1 MKEAGDCLPLIT
13 LVNTIKVKAM
23 IKKLSTKLLATIAII
38 ATCTLTVNAQQDP
51 QYTQFM
57 YNKLPQNAAYTGSR
71 EVLSIRMLYRTQWA
85 GNKNGGT
92 VGAPQTASFTIHS
105 PLKNEHFALGFFYTN
120 DRLGKEHKNQ
130 FNVTYAYRVALGKK
144 VKLSLGI
151 NAGIMWYK
159 WNGLQELAYDY
170 GDPTVE
176 NVSRVL
182 PDVGAG
188 LYVYHPNFYFGA
200 SVPNFIKGDLNNR
213 KTVGEAKRTP
223 HVVLMAG
230 GVIPAGK
237 VLKIRPQIQYRYIAN
252 AVQRI
257 PHTFDFNLSLLIY
270 DRVNIGGQ
278 YRTSFGNK
286 SNDQKL
292 LDPDSFDVMLEVWP
306 TKQLMIGYAYDY
318 TLTKLG
324 NYNRGSHEVIIGY
337 DFGFEKKRVIT
348 PRYF

>member
-1 MKEAGDCLPLIT
+1 MIKYLNKRLLLSIT
-13 LVNTIKVKAM
+13 L
-23 IKKLSTKLLATIAII
+23 LSVLAISAY
-38 ATCTLTVNAQQDP
+38 AQQDP

-57 YNKLPQNAAYTGSR
+57 YNKLPQNAAYTGAR
-71 EVLSIRMLYRTQWA
+71 EVLSIRALYRAQWVS
-85 GNKNGGT
+85 NKNGGT
-92 VGAPQTASFTIHS
+92 TGAPQTATFSIHS
-105 PLKNEHFALGFFYTN
+105 PLKNDHFALGFFYVN
-120 DRLGKEHKNQ
+120 DRLGQEHKNQ
-130 FNVTYAYRVALGKK
+130 FNVSYAYRIDLGKK

-151 NAGIMWYK
+151 NSGIYWYK
-159 WNGLQELAYDY
+159 WNASNEIAINNNDPVLAQ
-170 GDPTVE
+170 
-176 NVSRVL
+176 NVSRIL

-188 LYVYHPNFYFGA
+188 LYLYHPNFYFGA
-200 SVPNFIKGDLNNR
+200 SVPNFIKGDLNS
-213 KTVGEAKRTP
+213 KSSSLGDAKRTP

-237 VLKIRPQIQYRYIAN
+237 VLKIRPQVQYRYIAN
-252 AVQRI
+252 AVQKI

-286 SNDQKL
+286 SNGVKL
-292 LDPDSFDVMLEVWP
+292 TNPDSFDAMIEVWP

-324 NYNRGSHEVIIGY
+324 DYNRGSHEVILGY
-337 DFGFEKKRVIT
+337 DFAFQKKRVIT

>member
-1 MKEAGDCLPLIT
+1 
-13 LVNTIKVKAM
+13 
-23 IKKLSTKLLATIAII
+23 
-38 ATCTLTVNAQQDP
+38 
-51 QYTQFM
+51 M
-57 YNKLPQNAAYTGSR
+57 YNKLPQNAGYTGAR
-71 EVLSIRMLYRTQWA
+71 EVLSLRALYRAQWV

-92 VGAPQTASFTIHS
+92 TGAPQTASFSIHS
-105 PLKNEHFALGFFYTN
+105 PLKKQNNALGFFFVN
-120 DRLGKEHKNQ
+120 DRLGQEHKNQ
-130 FNVTYAYRVALGKK
+130 FDITYAYRVNLGKNI
-144 VKLSLGI
+144 KLSLGI
-151 NAGIMWYK
+151 NTGLLWYK
-159 WNGLQELAYDY
+159 YNALNETAGQI
-170 GDPTVE
+170 GDPVLTR

-188 LYVYHPNFYFGA
+188 LYLYHPNFYFGA
-200 SVPNFIKGDLNNR
+200 SVPNFIKGDLNN
-213 KTVGEAKRTP
+213 KNNTIGDAKRTP

-237 VLKIRPQIQYRYIAN
+237 VLKFRPQIQYRYIAN
-252 AVQRI
+252 ATQKI

-286 SNDQKL
+286 SNGVKL
-292 LDPDSFDVMLEVWP
+292 TNPDSFDFLLEVWP

-324 NYNRGSHEVIIGY
+324 NYNRGSHEVILGY
-337 DFGFEKKRVIT
+337 DFAFNKKRIIT

>member
-1 MKEAGDCLPLIT
+1 
-13 LVNTIKVKAM
+13 M
-23 IKKLSTKLLATIAII
+23 IKKLSTSILAILMIVSASIEQ
-38 ATCTLTVNAQQDP
+38 AQAQQDP

-57 YNKLPQNAAYTGSR
+57 YNKLPQNAAYTGAR
-71 EVLSIRMLYRTQWA
+71 EVLSTRLLYRAQWV

-92 VGAPQTASFTIHS
+92 YKAPQTASFTIHS

-120 DRLGKEHKNQ
+120 DRLGQEHKNQ
-130 FNVTYAYRVALGKK
+130 FDVTYAYRVALGKK
-144 VKLSLGI
+144 FKLSLGI
-151 NAGIMWYK
+151 NAGIYWYK
-159 WNGLQELAYDY
+159 WNAQAELANQP
-170 GDPTVE
+170 GDPLLQS

-200 SVPNFIKGDLNNR
+200 SVPNFIKGDLNN
-213 KTVGEAKRTP
+213 KKSVGEAKRTP
-223 HVVLMAG
+223 HVVLMTG

-237 VLKIRPQIQYRYIAN
+237 VLKIRPQIQYRYIAT
-252 AVQRI
+252 AVQMM

-286 SNDQKL
+286 SNGVKL
-292 LDPDSFDVMLEVWP
+292 TDPDSFDAMIEVWP
-306 TKQLMIGYAYDY
+306 TKQFMIGYAYDY

-324 NYNRGSHEVIIGY
+324 NYNRGSHEVIVGY
-337 DFGFEKKRVIT
+337 DFGFEKKKVLT

>member
-1 MKEAGDCLPLIT
+1 MKRRLSIAVTAI
-13 LVNTIKVKAM
+13 VAVFAM
-23 IKKLSTKLLATIAII
+23 SIHVAK
-38 ATCTLTVNAQQDP
+38 AQQDP

-57 YNKLPQNAAYTGSR
+57 YNKLPQNAGYTGAR
-71 EVLSIRMLYRTQWA
+71 EVLSIRALYRAQWV
-85 GNKNGGT
+85 GNKGGGT
-92 VGAPQTASFTIHS
+92 SKAPQTASFTIHS
-105 PLKNEHFALGFFYTN
+105 PLKNEHFALGFYYTN
-120 DRLGKEHKNQ
+120 DRLGQEHKNQ
-130 FNVTYAYRVALGKK
+130 FDGSFAYRVALGKK
-144 VKLSLGI
+144 VKLSIGI
-151 NAGIMWYK
+151 NAGIYWYK
-159 WNGLQELAYDY
+159 YNGAAEHTEVP
-170 GDPTVE
+170 DPNLY

-188 LYVYHPNFYFGA
+188 LYLYHPNFYFGA
-200 SVPNFIKGDLNNR
+200 SVPNFIKGDLDNKNG
-213 KTVGEAKRTP
+213 TGEAKRVP
-223 HVVLMAG
+223 HFVSMAG

-237 VLKIRPQIQYRYIAN
+237 VLKIRPQIQYRYIAD
-252 AVQRI
+252 AVHKM

-286 SNDQKL
+286 NNGVKL
-292 LDPDSFDVMLEVWP
+292 TNPDSFDAMIEVWP

-337 DFGFEKKRVIT
+337 DFGFEKKKVIT